1 MGTTA
6 YVREYGGTVLL
17 RGQLEMTGL
26 VRSANRLALP
36 FLGNVDEFDDTIFN
50 RLQLRVVGAEL
61 DEISR
66 TSSDFGAEVRELED
80 LVSLVQER
88 PHRFLVFNGD

>member
-1 MGTTA
+1 
-6 YVREYGGTVLL
+6 VLL